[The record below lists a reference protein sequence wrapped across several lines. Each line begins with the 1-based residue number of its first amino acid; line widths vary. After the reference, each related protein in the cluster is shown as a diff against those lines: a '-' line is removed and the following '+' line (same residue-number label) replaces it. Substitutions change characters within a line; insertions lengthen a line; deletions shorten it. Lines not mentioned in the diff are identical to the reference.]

1 MAVLII
7 LIIAGIAAIFCLI
20 AGIVFLLAASNEMQ
34 LPDIE
39 DVEIS
44 EDMI

>member
-7 LIIAGIAAIFCLI
+7 LIIGVIAAMFCLI
-20 AGIVFLLAASNEMQ
+20 VGIVCLLAASNEMQ